1 MCTGEVGRV
10 CIDGK
15 LGKAQ
20 HLETFI
26 ITKATGRSKN
36 EYESQ
41 INEWRVLE
49 KKIVLNL
56 NGKMVL
62 SVT

>member
-10 CIDGK
+10 YTDGK
-15 LGKAQ
+15 LGNAQ

-26 ITKATGRSKN
+26 ITKATGRSEN

-62 SVT
+62 SVI